1 MSKPKPKTIPGQFV
15 PHRLEM
21 LQSLAWRSLSG
32 TARRVLERLEI
43 EHMLHAGQKN
53 GRLICTYN
61 DFAEHGIRRKSVAPA
76 KRQLCATGFLEITQR
91 GRRSADH
98 GEPARHRL
106 TYLPTQNS
114 GPSDEWRDIKPNA
127 HQTLTQSTPRRRN
140 ALAQTGQKL
149 RGENAPVSGAKTP
162 PVRGHKRPYRSQKP
176 QGHKRPYLLEAIH
189 LPVLCRRLRR
199 ATGPA

>member
-1 MSKPKPKTIPGQFV
+1 MSKPKTIPGQFV

-21 LQSLAWRSLSG
+21 LQSPAWRSLSG
-32 TARRVLERLEI
+32 TAKRVLERLEI
-43 EHMLHAGQKN
+43 EHILHAGQKN

-114 GPSDEWRDIKPNA
+114 GPSDEWRDIDAP
-127 HQTLTQSTPRRRN
+127 QTLTQSTLRRRN
-140 ALAQTGQKL
+140 ALAQKGQKL
-149 RGENAPVSGAKTP
+149 GAKTP
-162 PVRGHKRPYRSQKP
+162 PCQGRKRPQYGGRKRPYRSKKP
-176 QGHKRPYLLEAIH
+176 RGRNALHRKPDLLSSTALSQPAMSPEKRQ
-189 LPVLCRRLRR
+189 
-199 ATGPA
+199 